1 MRQLEPYDAIV
12 YDLDGTLVHLDVDW
26 AAVAGDVATT
36 FAGAGI
42 EVLDDDLWSLRERA
56 AEADLSDEVEEIIAD
71 HEREGARSS
80 ERLALADHVSGDDRP
95 LGVCSLNCEE
105 ACSIALDTHGIRES
119 FAAIVGRDT
128 VGVAKPDPEPLLATV
143 ERVDSTPE
151 ETVFVGDTD
160 RDALTAE
167 RAGMDFYYAS
177 DLL

>member
-1 MRQLEPYDAIV
+1 MNELSEYEAIV

-26 AAVAGDVATT
+26 TAVAGDVATT

-56 AEADLSDEVEEIIAD
+56 AEADLTDEVEEIIAE
-71 HEREGARSS
+71 HEREGARTSR
-80 ERLALADHVSGDDRP
+80 RLALADHAAEDGRA

-128 VGVAKPDPEPLLATV
+128 VDVAKPDPEPLLATV
-143 ERVDSTPE
+143 DRVDSTPE
-151 ETVFVGDTD
+151 ESAFVGDTD

-167 RAGMDFYYAS
+167 RAGMDFYYVS
-177 DLL
+177 DLV